1 MVKLSLD
8 GIYKLKRLEY
18 GADMGPVFSE
28 NFFPAGYL
36 DARVPGDVRTV
47 LREQGYI
54 DGYYLGKN
62 LDKERW
68 IEESDWLYVKDFY
81 CGEELQGKE
90 NLLCFEGIDTL
101 SEIWLNGVCVGKT
114 RNMFI
119 PYRFDVGEV
128 LRYGGWNTLAVR
140 IVSPV
145 KGTENIDRTDI
156 WPPEDSTRM
165 VIRKSQMN
173 WGWDFCGHCL
183 TNGIWKSVYLQ
194 SRDRAAIGKLHLR
207 TKEIREGEAVLEAC
221 WEVLPWESAA
231 GGRGGLAA
239 GRKTASVI
247 KNSDGLEAGTGE
259 RSQTGDGNG
268 SIGASGTDV
277 VSKELTLKLTLTYG
291 GAVAVEQTIPIRKAT
306 GGGAEDR
313 VSAAAGLGG
322 TEGNAC
328 GTTGSLASVPA
339 GDRTEGCVSAS
350 VEDGT
355 ETAANGAEGCV
366 TACDTG
372 TVYNPER
379 RAGGTFCGS
388 TEIRV
393 ENPRLWWPRPYGEAA
408 LYEVSACLYEDG
420 AEVDSRQFRFGI
432 RTVNLN
438 QGKLSEGG
446 RRFLFE
452 INGKP
457 IFVRGANWVP
467 LNCVYSEIRQE
478 DYDFY
483 FKRVLESNLSMLRVW
498 GGGIYEPDLFF
509 DFCDENGIMVFQDF
523 MLACGLFPQD
533 DGFLDQVSEEV
544 ETVVDR
550 YYNRASLVLWSADN
564 ELDEAYEWAEQQE
577 RFRENRVNR
586 VGVRRAVQKCDPYR
600 PFLISSPCSPFEEE
614 EGGNFPASPLQGD
627 VHIYLTRFE
636 KSSEYYY
643 RKLLEFVPRF
653 MSEYGFSSLP
663 AEDSYY
669 RFNFFGEKLDLQRNP
684 WLGELSWLARMG
696 EQGKESDLIYI
707 TQYTHAQALKYW
719 IEYLRSAKWTC
730 GGSLYWKFNDPV
742 APNRENMLFPSLM
755 SAIDFMRRPKLA
767 YYYARRAYEDI
778 ILAWREEEEGLA
790 VYGCNETEQALPGTL
805 VAEVLDYRGAVQG
818 RWRKTAAIEADA
830 ATKMLLIPGEEL
842 EGFNRC
848 ETYVRAVF
856 SSGEQRYEN
865 RFCLLEIGE
874 FDRVKLP
881 RAGLGVSVAYP
892 GEVGYSG
899 EGAHMDESRYP
910 GEGAHMDEVKYSGEG
925 AHMDEGRYPG
935 EGAHKNQVQVTVETD
950 FFAQDVTLTVQ
961 DTDVFY
967 SDNMFHLDA
976 RGRKTVTLT
985 FAGEGYA
992 GKRLQVKAWNAEA
1005 VMVRL

>member
-28 NFFPAGYL
+28 EFFPTGYL

-101 SEIWLNGVCVGKT
+101 SEIWLNGKCVGKT

-119 PYRFDVGEV
+119 PYRFDAGEI

-140 IVSPV
+140 IISPV
-145 KGTENIDRTDI
+145 RGTENIDRTDI

-207 TKEIREGEAVLEAC
+207 TKEIRDGEAVLEAC
-221 WEVLPWESAA
+221 WEVLPWEPAA
-231 GGRGGLAA
+231 GGRGGPTA
-239 GRKTASVI
+239 GISWTETTGSREGSGAECGSECRT
-247 KNSDGLEAGTGE
+247 DGIGE
-259 RSQTGDGNG
+259 
-268 SIGASGTDV
+268 SGTDT
-277 VSKELTLKLTLTYG
+277 VSKELTLKLTFIYKG
-291 GAVAVEQTIPIRKAT
+291 VVAAEQTIPIGQT
-306 GGGAEDR
+306 TCGAEDSISEA
-313 VSAAAGLGG
+313 VGSGG
-322 TEGNAC
+322 TETVAK
-328 GTTGSLASVPA
+328 
-339 GDRTEGCVSAS
+339 
-350 VEDGT
+350 
-355 ETAANGAEGCV
+355 ETAGRGIAAVTSTAHNTERGA
-366 TACDTG
+366 D
-372 TVYNPER
+372 
-379 RAGGTFCGS
+379 GTFCGS
-388 TEIRV
+388 AEIRV
-393 ENPRLWWPRPYGEAA
+393 ENPHLWWPRPYGEAA

-420 AEVDSRQFRFGI
+420 MEADSRRFRFGI

-438 QGKLSEGG
+438 QGKLPEGG

-457 IFVRGANWVP
+457 IFIRGANWVP

-509 DFCDENGIMVFQDF
+509 DFCDEKGIMVFQDF

-533 DGFLDQVSEEV
+533 EGFLEQVSEEV
-544 ETVVDR
+544 EVVIDR

-564 ELDEAYEWAEQQE
+564 ELDEAYEWAGQQE

-586 VGVRRAVQKCDPYR
+586 VAVRRAVQKCDPYR

-614 EGGNFPASPLQGD
+614 EGGNLPASPLQGD

-669 RFNFFGEKLDLQRNP
+669 SFNFFGEKLDLQRNP

-696 EQGKESDLIYI
+696 EQEKESELIYI

-742 APNRENMLFPSLM
+742 APNRENMLFPTLM

-767 YYYARRAYEDI
+767 YYYARRAYEDV

-805 VAEVLDYRGAVQG
+805 EVEVLDYCGAVRG
-818 RWRKTAAIEADA
+818 RWRKSTAIEADA
-830 ATKMLLIPGEEL
+830 ATKMLLIPKEEL
-842 EGFNRC
+842 EGFDRC

-874 FDRVKLP
+874 FDRMKLP
-881 RAGLGVSVAYP
+881 RARLGVSVAYP
-892 GEVGYSG
+892 GAVGHSG
-899 EGAHMDESRYP
+899 EGAHMDEARHP
-910 GEGAHMDEVKYSGEG
+910 GEGAHVEEVG
-925 AHMDEGRYPG
+925 HPR
-935 EGAHKNQVQVTVETD
+935 EGAHKNQMQVIVETD
-950 FFAQDVTLTVQ
+950 FFAQDVTLTIQ

-976 RGRKTVTLT
+976 GGRKTVTLT

-1005 VMVRL
+1005 VVVRL

>member
-1 MVKLSLD
+1 MVKISLN
-8 GIYKLKRLEY
+8 GIYQLKRLEY
-18 GADMGPVFSE
+18 GADMSPVFSE

-47 LREQGYI
+47 LREQGLI

-62 LDKERW
+62 LDRERW
-68 IEESDWLYVKDFY
+68 IEESDWLYVKEFY
-81 CGEELQGKE
+81 CGENLQGKE

-114 RNMFI
+114 NNMFI

-128 LRYGGWNTLAVR
+128 LRYGSYNTLAVR
-140 IVSPV
+140 IISPV
-145 KGTENIDRTDI
+145 KGTEAIGRTDI

-194 SRDRAAIGKLHLR
+194 SRDRAVLRKLHLR
-207 TKEIREGEAVLEAC
+207 TREIREGEAVLEAR
-221 WEVLPWESAA
+221 WEVRPWEAQAGIRRCVTADSGIGSDTVCSLESGCSMGSAVEDGECMQA
-231 GGRGGLAA
+231 GCGIGSDAESGCGAAACRERFGAECPTDRNAEFGTDMGSKGLA
-239 GRKTASVI
+239 
-247 KNSDGLEAGTGE
+247 
-259 RSQTGDGNG
+259 
-268 SIGASGTDV
+268 
-277 VSKELTLKLTLTYG
+277 LKLTLMYEGT
-291 GAVAVEQTIPIRKAT
+291 VAAELTIPIHLT
-306 GGGAEDR
+306 SDGETEDR
-313 VSAAAGLGG
+313 VSA
-322 TEGNAC
+322 
-328 GTTGSLASVPA
+328 
-339 GDRTEGCVSAS
+339 VSDVS
-350 VEDGT
+350 Q
-355 ETAANGAEGCV
+355 
-366 TACDTG
+366 
-372 TVYNPER
+372 TV
-379 RAGGTFCGS
+379 CGS
-388 TEIRV
+388 REIRV
-393 ENPRLWWPRPYGEAA
+393 KDPHLWWPRPYGAA
-408 LYEVSACLYEDG
+408 SLYDVSACLYEDG
-420 AEVDSRQFRFGI
+420 QKVDSRRFRFGI

-438 QGKLSEGG
+438 QEKLPEGG
-446 RRFLFE
+446 RQFLFE
-452 INGKP
+452 INGKR

-533 DGFLDQVSEEV
+533 DGFLEQVSEEV
-544 ETVVDR
+544 ETIIDQ

-564 ELDEAYEWAEQQE
+564 ELDEAYEWAGRKEQ
-577 RFRENRVNR
+577 FRENRVNR

-600 PFLISSPCSPFEEE
+600 PFLISSPSSPFEEE
-614 EGGNFPASPLQGD
+614 EGGAIPASPLQGD

-663 AEDSYY
+663 VEDSYY

-684 WLGELSWLARMG
+684 WLGELPWLARMG
-696 EQGKESDLIYI
+696 EQGGESELIYI

-767 YYYARRAYEDI
+767 YYYARRAYEDV
-778 ILAWREEEEGLA
+778 ILAWREEEAGLA

-805 VAEVLDYRGAVQG
+805 VAEVLDYSGVVYG
-818 RWRKTAAIEADA
+818 RWRKTMAIEADA
-830 ATKMLLIPGEEL
+830 STKMLLIPREEL
-842 EGFNRC
+842 ACFDRC

-865 RFCLLEIGE
+865 RFTLLEIGE
-874 FDRVKLP
+874 FDRIKLP
-881 RAGLGVSVAYP
+881 RAVLGVSLDYP
-892 GEVGYSG
+892 EENRV
-899 EGAHMDESRYP
+899 R
-910 GEGAHMDEVKYSGEG
+910 VI
-925 AHMDEGRYPG
+925 
-935 EGAHKNQVQVTVETD
+935 VETD
-950 FFAQDVTLTVQ
+950 FFAQDVTFTIQ

-976 RGRKTVTLT
+976 HERKTVILT
-985 FAGEGYA
+985 FTGQGYS
-992 GKRLQVKAWNAEA
+992 GKRLQVKAWNAEP
-1005 VMVRL
+1005 VVVRL

>member
-28 NFFPAGYL
+28 KFFPAGYL
-36 DARVPGDVRTV
+36 DARVPGDVRSV

-81 CGEELQGKE
+81 CREKLQGKE

-114 RNMFI
+114 QNMFI

-183 TNGIWKSVYLQ
+183 TNGIWKSVYIQ

-207 TKEIREGEAVLEAC
+207 TKEIRKGEAVLEAC

-231 GGRGGLAA
+231 GGRGGLAT
-239 GRKTASVI
+239 GRI
-247 KNSDGLEAGTGE
+247 GE
-259 RSQTGDGNG
+259 
-268 SIGASGTDV
+268 SGTDA
-277 VSKELTLKLTLTYG
+277 VSKGLTLKLTLTYG
-291 GAVAVEQTIPIRKAT
+291 GTVAVEQTIPLRQAA
-306 GGGAEDR
+306 GGGAEGSI
-313 VSAAAGLGG
+313 SAAAGLGG
-322 TEGNAC
+322 A
-328 GTTGSLASVPA
+328 
-339 GDRTEGCVSAS
+339 
-350 VEDGT
+350 
-355 ETAANGAEGCV
+355 
-366 TACDTG
+366 
-372 TVYNPER
+372 
-379 RAGGTFCGS
+379 FCGS

-393 ENPRLWWPRPYGEAA
+393 ENPRLWWPRPYGE
-408 LYEVSACLYEDG
+408 VSACLYEDG
-420 AEVDSRQFRFGI
+420 AEVDSRRFCFGI

-438 QGKLSEGG
+438 QEKLPEGG

-467 LNCVYSEIRQE
+467 LNCVYGEIRQA

-498 GGGIYEPDLFF
+498 GGGIYEPDIFF

-544 ETVVDR
+544 ETVIDR

-586 VGVRRAVQKCDPYR
+586 VGVRRVVQKCDPYR

-719 IEYLRSAKWTC
+719 IEYLRSAKWIC

-818 RWRKTAAIEADA
+818 RWRKIAAIEADA
-830 ATKMLLIPGEEL
+830 ATKMLVIPGEEL
-842 EGFNRC
+842 EGFDRC

-892 GEVGYSG
+892 GEARYTG
-899 EGAHMDESRYP
+899 EGAHTDEGRYP
-910 GEGAHMDEVKYSGEG
+910 GEGAHMDEARYSGEGAYMDEGRYPGDGAHMDEARYSGEG
-925 AHMDEGRYPG
+925 AHMDEGRYPGEDTYVDEARYPG

-985 FAGEGYA
+985 FVGEGYA

-1005 VMVRL
+1005 VVVRL